1 MNKMIDLLRC
11 LLIVSFIY
19 NAAITTALFCINSKL
34 SDIAKPNKEKERDLC
49 HKELAYTVVCIGKK
63 PCSYYSFTKLF
74 TIDKQY
80 TVYKL
85 PNASYPIVFDDDGTE
100 WRVSQYDKLML
111 EAGGYLF
118 GRTKE
123 VNDHCV

>member
-34 SDIAKPNKEKERDLC
+34 SDIAKPNKEQNLC
-49 HKELAYTVVCIGKK
+49 NKELAYAMVCLGKK
-63 PCSYYSFTKLF
+63 PDRAYAKWFTVNKL
-74 TIDKQY
+74 Y
-80 TVYKL
+80 TVYKQDEL
-85 PNASYPIVFDDDGTE
+85 YPLVYDDDGTE
-100 WRVSQYDKLML
+100 WRVFQYDKLML

-118 GRTKE
+118 ARVKGDKDDG
-123 VNDHCV
+123 N